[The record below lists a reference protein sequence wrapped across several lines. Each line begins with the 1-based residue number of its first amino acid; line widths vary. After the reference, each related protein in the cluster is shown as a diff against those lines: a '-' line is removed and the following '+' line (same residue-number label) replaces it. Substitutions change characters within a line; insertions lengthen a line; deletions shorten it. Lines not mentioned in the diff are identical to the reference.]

1 MSLAQHEFLSFWCLL
16 RNYEFLSKRRAEDFA
31 EELTLRGEKEEEEE
45 GHRLKI
51 QRGLGGGG
59 GGGAGGGGDGGVA
72 IHQWMRRVVDGS
84 GGLRNLLNRK
94 LVLRER
100 RPLSSAC
107 KSSLA
112 RDVLLFGQP
121 KD

>member
-1 MSLAQHEFLSFWCLL
+1 MSLAQCEFLSFWCLL
-16 RNYEFLSKRRAEDFA
+16 RNYEFLSKRRAEDFD
-31 EELTLRGEKEEEEE
+31 EELTLRGEKEEE
-45 GHRLKI
+45 GHRLKR

-59 GGGAGGGGDGGVA
+59 VGVGRWGVA
-72 IHQWMRRVVDGS
+72 IHQWLRRVVDGS
-84 GGLRNLLNRK
+84 GGLRDLLNRT

>member
-1 MSLAQHEFLSFWCLL
+1 MSLAQREFLSFWCLL
-16 RNYEFLSKRRAEDFA
+16 RNHAFLSKRRAEDFA
-31 EELTLRGEKEEEEE
+31 GELTLRIEKEEEEE

-51 QRGLGGGG
+51 QGGLGGGWE
-59 GGGAGGGGDGGVA
+59 GVA

-84 GGLRNLLNRK
+84 GGLRDLLNRK
-94 LVLRER
+94 LVLWGR
-100 RPLSSAC
+100 RPPSSAC